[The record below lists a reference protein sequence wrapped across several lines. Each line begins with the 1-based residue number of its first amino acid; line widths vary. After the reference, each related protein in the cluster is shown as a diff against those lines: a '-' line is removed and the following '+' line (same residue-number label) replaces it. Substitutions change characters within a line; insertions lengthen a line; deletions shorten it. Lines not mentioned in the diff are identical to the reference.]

1 MVNNNMPKEWK
12 ELLPETVISFIEMR
26 VPEKKLFWA
35 LNKVLGYQDITHKK
49 ISNKDLEIIKKLIKE
64 YL

>member
-49 ISNKDLEIIKKLIKE
+49 ISNKDLEIIKRLIKE

>member
-1 MVNNNMPKEWK
+1 MPKEWK
-12 ELLPETVISFIEMR
+12 ELLPETVIAFIEMR
-26 VPEKKLFWA
+26 VTEKKLFWA

-49 ISNKDLEIIKKLIKE
+49 ISNKDLEIIKRLIKE

>member
-1 MVNNNMPKEWK
+1 MPKEWK

-49 ISNKDLEIIKKLIKE
+49 ISNKDLEIIKRLIKE